1 MTSDEAR
8 QRREPTVRPHLP
20 VFVNARFESRRAT
33 GVDVHAAEVVRRLH
47 GLERVRPPRRCADGI
62 FGHAWEQTVLPVRA
76 DDGVL
81 WSPCNTGPAFARRH
95 VLTLHDVAPFDVA
108 EHYSPAYRTMART
121 TMAAASRRAS
131 VVATVSQ
138 FSADRIVER
147 LGVAPDRVHVVGN
160 GLREPFLRAP
170 TATTTHTSSEQ
181 AVVTLGSLDPRKR
194 LTALVEA
201 HRRGLP
207 DIELQV
213 IGGGNDRVFVSHGP
227 DRGGRV
233 RMLGYLQTAEVVRRI
248 AGALA
253 FVSFS
258 SYEGF
263 GLPPLEAAALEVPVI
278 VSDIP
283 AHREVLG
290 GLAGIHFAADD
301 EQLVTL
307 LRAAARHELSR
318 PVRSE
323 VARRHEWDRVAD
335 RYLDVFDLVADLR
348 HDVGVR
354 HRRPESSRAARAP
367 S

>member
-1 MTSDEAR
+1 MTSHDGRAR
-8 QRREPTVRPHLP
+8 GRAPTHSPLP

-47 GLERVRPPRRCADGI
+47 GLERISPPARCADGI
-62 FGHAWEQTVLPVRA
+62 LGHAWEQTVLPFRV

-81 WSPCNTGPAFARRH
+81 WSPCNTGPVLARRH

-108 EHYSPAYRTMART
+108 EHYSPAYRAMART
-121 TMAAASRRAS
+121 TMAATSRRAS

-138 FSADRIVER
+138 FSADRIVDR

-160 GLREPFLRAP
+160 GLREPFLSA
-170 TATTTHTSSEQ
+170 ATRRTEQ
-181 AVVTLGSLDPRKR
+181 PCAEPAVVTLGSLDPRKR
-194 LTALVEA
+194 LSSLLEA

-207 DIELQV
+207 DVELQV
-213 IGGGNDRVFVSHGP
+213 IGGGNDRVFASHGP
-227 DRGGRV
+227 ARGARV
-233 RMLGYLQTAEVVRRI
+233 RMLGYLPTEEVVGRI
-248 AGALA
+248 ATALA

-263 GLPPLEAAALEVPVI
+263 GMPPLEAAALGTPVI

-290 GLAGIHFAADD
+290 GLRGVHFAADE
-301 EQLVTL
+301 EQLVML

-318 PVRSE
+318 PVPSD
-323 VARRHEWDRVAD
+323 VARRHDWNRVAE
-335 RYLDVFDLVADLR
+335 RYLEVFDLVAGVPHGVGSAHR
-348 HDVGVR
+348 HDAG
-354 HRRPESSRAARAP
+354 AP
-367 S
+367 LAS